1 MRLGPVKSVTVHD
14 SGPLP
19 QLSPAAQQQVMLA
32 LSVLKDITSI
42 YMYDN
47 LQMQVIY
54 DAGTL
59 PALHFILKRQD
70 DIKNPEIIT
79 LGCQI
84 IANVMRSPDNATK
97 TSLTQGDFVDV
108 LVELIEY
115 VSLSISMPNQ

>member
-1 MRLGPVKSVTVHD
+1 
-14 SGPLP
+14 
-19 QLSPAAQQQVMLA
+19 MLA
-32 LSVLKDITSI
+32 LSVLKDITSF

-59 PALHFILKRQD
+59 PALHYILKRQD

-79 LGCQI
+79 LACQI

-108 LVELIEY
+108 LVGLIEY
-115 VSLSISMPNQ
+115 VALSISVPNQ